1 MSNENKYERTLM
13 FSTKDDLY
21 FITYNILVVL
31 KFLGCDGRRKFKDV
45 HKLAFMVEFI
55 SNKELIRTLD
65 KTIEGQN
72 DKDAMMLSKAY
83 SDGLMRINSVKRVLF
98 TLKKAGMIEFS
109 ENNKEVWLNEN
120 DKTKL
125 FFEGDYFQYE
135 KENITMLK
143 TRIKRLNNITIDTF
157 LDSAFSK
164 NGVQSWANF

>member
-1 MSNENKYERTLM
+1 MSNVKKYERTLM

-31 KFLGCDGRRKFKDV
+31 KYLGCDGNRKFKDV
-45 HKLAFMVEFI
+45 NKLAFMMEFI

-65 KTIEGQN
+65 KTVEGQN
-72 DKDAMMLSKAY
+72 SKDAMMLSKAY
-83 SDGLMRINSVKRVLF
+83 SDGLMRINSVKRVLY
-98 TLKKAGMIEFS
+98 TLKKAGMVEFS
-109 ENNKEVWLNEN
+109 DNNREIWLKENE
-120 DKTKL
+120 KTTS

-143 TRIKRLNNITIDTF
+143 SRIQRLNNITIDTF

-164 NGVQSWANF
+164 NGVQSWASF